1 MVGDGHQG
9 EHLAENLSGS
19 LRTDKLSDEEL
30 AAYIVLAQL
39 VLHNIEPHLPVQAM
53 FVCLAQA
60 VLELRDRLYQATGV
74 Q

>member
-1 MVGDGHQG
+1 MVGDGYTG

-19 LRTDKLSDEEL
+19 LRPDKLSDEEL
-30 AAYIVLAQL
+30 GAYIVLAQL
-39 VLHNIEPHLPVQAM
+39 VLAKMEPKLPVQAM
-53 FVCLAQA
+53 FICLAQA